1 MKQIQASF
9 ETLSVC
15 ELHPNKL
22 KIAHINI
29 NPIRKKL
36 DLFSDQVKGNADFLM
51 ISETKI
57 DESFP
62 VSQFKIDGLNT
73 PFWVDTVEED
83 GSMMIY
89 VREDPPANFR
99 RLIEETIVFL
109 LSQISSVQFG

>member
-1 MKQIQASF
+1 MRHF
-9 ETLSVC
+9 

-29 NPIRKKL
+29 NPRRKKL

-73 PFWVDTVEED
+73 PFRVDTVEED
-83 GSMMIY
+83 GSVMIY
-89 VREDPPANFR
+89 VREDLPANFR